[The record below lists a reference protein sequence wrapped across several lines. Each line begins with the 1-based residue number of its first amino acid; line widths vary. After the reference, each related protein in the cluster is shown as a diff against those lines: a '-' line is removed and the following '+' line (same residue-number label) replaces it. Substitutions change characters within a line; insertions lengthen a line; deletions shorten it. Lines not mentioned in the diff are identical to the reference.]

1 MSKKQR
7 IELNM
12 LNFVLNAPAGTR
24 FFYGESEAKP
34 SWLVEELVDQ
44 LYKLGYVHKE
54 QNSCATGL
62 NHYYIVRTLK
72 PLDKI
77 F

>member
-1 MSKKQR
+1 
-7 IELNM
+7 M

-24 FFYGESEAKP
+24 FCYGESEAKP
-34 SWLVEELVDQ
+34 SWLVEELVDR

-54 QNSCATGL
+54 QKSCANEL

-72 PLDKI
+72 PLNSI

>member
-1 MSKKQR
+1 MSKKQI

-12 LNFVLNAPAGTR
+12 LNFVLNAPTGTR
-24 FFYGESEAKP
+24 LFYGESVAKP

-54 QNSCATGL
+54 QKSCATGL

-72 PLDKI
+72 PLD
-77 F
+77 